1 MNKEPSF
8 FSDDLNLIFFGGKG
22 GVGKTTCA
30 AATALRLSER
40 GRKTLILSTDPAHS
54 LSDSF
59 GIHIGNKITPLK
71 DNLYG
76 LEIDSRELLKEFMK
90 ENEIII
96 TEIVDRGTYLDV
108 DDILKMLSL
117 SLPGMDEYMVILK
130 IRELMKEEEYD
141 LFISD
146 TAPTGHTIRL
156 LLTPELMDKWID
168 FLDKLA
174 EKHRYITRTFRGRYV
189 KDETDA
195 FLEKMH
201 RDLRRVMKAFT
212 DPKTEF
218 VPVTIPEAMG
228 VEETVDLLSALQ
240 DLRIRVRSIV
250 INRANLSPIEKCDF
264 CAHRAKDQERYLREI
279 FEKWGRYDVI
289 QVPLFPHEIRE
300 SERLSEF
307 GDVLAGK
314 PYEYKPTAEKRP
326 RKIKTES
333 RIKDLLEKELKVL
346 IFGGKGG
353 VGKTTVASAS
363 GLYIA
368 RRNPGKKILVFSTD
382 PAHSLSDSFDLH
394 IGSKVT
400 QIENNLYG
408 LEIDAGEAM
417 DEFRAKYTA
426 DINKAFDALARDR
439 RSGIDLPF
447 DRDILQRLKELT
459 PPGLD
464 EIMALAKI
472 VELMKSGEYDL
483 IILDTAP
490 TGHTI
495 RLLELPDIALDW
507 FDAFSGII
515 RKYRGVVSLT
525 DTLRLVLE
533 KRRDT
538 KETLKILRS
547 EAQTEFVGV
556 TIPEAMSVFETE
568 HLISEIKKA
577 EICLEHI
584 IINGIIPAPAARCS
598 FCISQLKNQREYIKE
613 IGEFGYKITEIP
625 LFEHEIRGIDM
636 LADFGEMLYGGEGE
650 GKRAEN
656 TPEMR
661 IGGGFH
667 DILTFLVLW
676 LKRWKK
682 GEKK

>member
-8 FSDDLNLIFFGGKG
+8 FSDELKLVFFGGKG

-30 AATALRLSER
+30 AATALHLSER

-76 LEIDSRELLKEFMK
+76 LEIDSGELLKEFMK
-90 ENEIII
+90 ENEITI
-96 TEIVDRGTYLDV
+96 TEIVDRGTYLDA

-130 IRELMKEEEYD
+130 IRELMKAQEYD

-156 LLTPELMDKWID
+156 LLTPGLMEEWID
-168 FLDKLA
+168 FFDKLA

-201 RDLRRVMKAFT
+201 RDLRMVMKTFT
-212 DPKTEF
+212 DRKTEF

-228 VEETVDLLSALQ
+228 VEETGDLRSALQ
-240 DLRIRVRSIV
+240 NQKINVRSVI
-250 INRANLSPIEKCDF
+250 INRANLVVEDCDF
-264 CAHRAKDQERYLREI
+264 CAHRVKDQERYIREI
-279 FEKWGRYDVI
+279 FEKGEKYNVI
-289 QVPLFPHEIRE
+289 QMPLFPHEITGL
-300 SERLSEF
+300 ERLSEF
-307 GDVLAGK
+307 GNVLAGK

-326 RKIKTES
+326 RKIKAES
-333 RIKDLLEKELKVL
+333 RINDLLQKELKVL

-368 RRNPGKKILVFSTD
+368 RRNRGKKILVFSTD
-382 PAHSLSDSFDLH
+382 PAHSLSDSFDMH
-394 IGSKVT
+394 IGNKVT
-400 QIENNLYG
+400 EIENNLYG
-408 LEIDAGEAM
+408 LEIDAEEAM

-426 DINKAFDALARDR
+426 EINEAFDGLARDR

-447 DRDILQRLKELT
+447 DRDILQRFKELT

-464 EIMALAKI
+464 EMMALAKI

-547 EAQTEFVGV
+547 EAQTEFVVV

-577 EICLEHI
+577 EICLEHV
-584 IINGIIPAPAARCS
+584 IINGIIPIPATKCS
-598 FCISQLKNQREYIKE
+598 FCISQLKSQREYVKE

-636 LADFGEMLYGGEGE
+636 LATFGEMLYGGEGE
-650 GKRAEN
+650 GKRGEN
-656 TPEMR
+656 APELG
-661 IGGGFH
+661 IGHRFH
-667 DILTFLVLW
+667 SLLSFLVLW

>member
-59 GIHIGNKITPLK
+59 GIHIGNKITSLK

-90 ENEIII
+90 ENEITI
-96 TEIVDRGTYLDV
+96 TAIVDRGTYLDA

-130 IRELMKEEEYD
+130 IRELMKEKEYD

-156 LLTPELMDKWID
+156 LLTPGLMEEWID
-168 FLDKLA
+168 FFDKLA

-201 RDLRRVMKAFT
+201 RDLRMVMKTFT
-212 DPKTEF
+212 DVKTEF

-228 VEETVDLLSALQ
+228 VEETGDLRSALQ
-240 DLRIRVRSIV
+240 NQKINVRSVI
-250 INRANLSPIEKCDF
+250 INRANLVVEDCDF
-264 CAHRAKDQERYLREI
+264 CAHRVKDQERYIREI
-279 FEKWGRYDVI
+279 FEKGEKYNVI
-289 QVPLFPHEIRE
+289 QMPLFPHEITGL
-300 SERLSEF
+300 ERLSEF
-307 GDVLAGK
+307 GNVLAGK
-314 PYEYKPTAEKRP
+314 PYEYKPTAGKRP
-326 RKIKTES
+326 REIKAES
-333 RIKDLLEKELKVL
+333 RLKELLEKELKVL

-353 VGKTTVASAS
+353 VGKTTTASAS

-382 PAHSLSDSFDLH
+382 PAHSLSDSFDMH
-394 IGSKVT
+394 IGNKVT
-400 QIENNLYG
+400 EIENNLYG
-408 LEIDAGEAM
+408 LEIDAEEAM
-417 DEFRAKYTA
+417 DEFRAKYTT

-464 EIMALAKI
+464 EMMALAKI

-547 EAQTEFVGV
+547 EEETEFVVV

-577 EICLEHI
+577 EICLEHVV
-584 IINGIIPAPAARCS
+584 INNIIPIPAAKCS
-598 FCISQLKNQREYIKE
+598 FCISQLKSQREYIKE

-650 GKRAEN
+650 GKSGEN
-656 TPEMR
+656 APELG
-661 IGGGFH
+661 IGRRFH
-667 DILTFLVLW
+667 SLLTFLVLW

>member
-90 ENEIII
+90 ENEITI
-96 TEIVDRGTYLDV
+96 TEIVDRGTYLDA

-130 IRELMKEEEYD
+130 IRELMKEKEYD

-156 LLTPELMDKWID
+156 LLTPGLMEEWID

-201 RDLRRVMKAFT
+201 KDLRMVMKAFT

-228 VEETVDLLSALQ
+228 VEETADLLSALQ

-250 INRANLSPIEKCDF
+250 INRAKLSPIEKCDF
-264 CAHRAKDQERYLREI
+264 CAHRVKDQERHLREI

-326 RKIKTES
+326 RKIKAES

-394 IGSKVT
+394 IGNKVT
-400 QIENNLYG
+400 KIENNLYG
-408 LEIDAGEAM
+408 LEIDAEEAM
-417 DEFRAKYTA
+417 AEFRAKYTA
-426 DINKAFDALARDR
+426 EINEAFDGLARDR

-464 EIMALAKI
+464 EMMALAKI
-472 VELMKSGEYDL
+472 VELMKSSEYDL

-547 EAQTEFVGV
+547 EAQTEFVVV

-584 IINGIIPAPAARCS
+584 IINGIIPAPAAKCS
-598 FCISQLKNQREYIKE
+598 FCISQLKSQREYVKE

-636 LADFGEMLYGGEGE
+636 LADFGDVIYGEGR
-650 GKRAEN
+650 GAE
-656 TPEMR
+656 TE
-661 IGGGFH
+661 IGNKIRGF
-667 DILTFLVLW
+667 
-676 LKRWKK
+676 LKFQKDKK
-682 GEKK
+682 

>member
-59 GIHIGNKITPLK
+59 GIPIGNKITPLK
-71 DNLYG
+71 NNLYG
-76 LEIDSRELLKEFMK
+76 LEIDSGELIEEFMK
-90 ENEIII
+90 ENEITI
-96 TEIVDRGTYLDV
+96 TEIIDRGTYLET

-117 SLPGMDEYMVILK
+117 SLPGMDEYMAILK
-130 IRELMKEEEYD
+130 IRDLMTAREYD

-156 LLTPELMDKWID
+156 LLTPELMDEWIG

-201 RDLRRVMKAFT
+201 RDLRMVMKAFT
-212 DPKTEF
+212 DRKTEF

-228 VEETVDLLSALQ
+228 VEETADLLSALQ

-264 CAHRAKDQERYLREI
+264 CAQRVKGQERYLREI
-279 FEKWGRYDVI
+279 LEKWGGYDVI
-289 QVPLFPHEIRE
+289 QVPLFPHEIRGL
-300 SERLSEF
+300 ERLSEF
-307 GDVLAGK
+307 SEVLAGT
-314 PYEYKPTAEKRP
+314 PYEYKPTAKRRP
-326 RKIKTES
+326 RKIKAES

-353 VGKTTVASAS
+353 VGKTTIASAS

-368 RRNPGKKILVFSTD
+368 RRNPGKKILVGSTD
-382 PAHSLSDSFDLH
+382 PAHSLSDCFDLH
-394 IGSKVT
+394 IGNKVT

-408 LEIDAGEAM
+408 LEIDAEEAM
-417 DEFRAKYTA
+417 AEFRDKYTTEL
-426 DINKAFDALARDR
+426 KEAFDALASDR
-439 RSGIDLPF
+439 RTAIDLPF
-447 DRDILQRLKELT
+447 DRDILQRLKKLT

-472 VELMKSGEYDL
+472 VELMKSSEYDL

-515 RKYRGVVSLT
+515 HKYRQIVSLT

-538 KETLKILRS
+538 EETLKILRS
-547 EAQTEFVGV
+547 EAQTEFVVV

-577 EICLEHI
+577 EICLEHVV
-584 IINGIIPAPAARCS
+584 INGIIPIPAAKCS

-636 LADFGEMLYGGEGE
+636 LADFGEMLYGGEGG
-650 GKRAEN
+650 GKRG
-656 TPEMR
+656 R
-661 IGGGFH
+661 
-667 DILTFLVLW
+667 W
-676 LKRWKK
+676 LKGWKK
-682 GEKK
+682 GDK